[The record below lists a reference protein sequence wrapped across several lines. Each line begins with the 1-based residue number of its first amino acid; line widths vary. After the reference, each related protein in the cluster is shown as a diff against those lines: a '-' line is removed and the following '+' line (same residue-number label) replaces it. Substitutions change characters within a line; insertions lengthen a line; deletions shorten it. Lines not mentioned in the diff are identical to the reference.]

1 MTTAELWVILK
12 KLRQKPTAKNCTT
25 NVGKGKISMMKAY
38 RTAAAAISVLLTV
51 MLACS
56 CANKET
62 LATVNTGAE
71 NSVLIFCIAGGIVLA
86 TVIIISAL
94 LLKRKS
100 SAKKT
105 APPTSDSSIIG
116 DRQPTPAEQ
125 PAVSAIFCKDCG
137 AKMEEGAKFCIS
149 CGAKQD

>member
-1 MTTAELWVILK
+1 MGYTEKARAENRLRK
-12 KLRQKPTAKNCTT
+12 KQTT

-56 CANKET
+56 CANKEK

-86 TVIIISAL
+86 AVIIISAL

-116 DRQPTPAEQ
+116 DRQPTPAQQ
-125 PAVSAIFCKDCG
+125 PAAPAKFCKDCG
-137 AKMEEGAKFCIS
+137 AKIAEGEKFCKN
-149 CGAKQD
+149 CGAKRN

>member
-1 MTTAELWVILK
+1 
-12 KLRQKPTAKNCTT
+12 
-25 NVGKGKISMMKAY
+25 MMKAY
-38 RTAAAAISVLLTV
+38 RTVAAAISVLLTV

-86 TVIIISAL
+86 AVIIISAL

-125 PAVSAIFCKDCG
+125 PAAPAKFCKDSG
-137 AKMEEGAKFCIS
+137 AKIEEGAKFCIS
-149 CGAKQD
+149 CGAKRN

>member
-1 MTTAELWVILK
+1 
-12 KLRQKPTAKNCTT
+12 
-25 NVGKGKISMMKAY
+25 MMKAY

-62 LATVNTGAE
+62 LVTVNTGAE

-86 TVIIISAL
+86 AVIIISAL

-125 PAVSAIFCKDCG
+125 PAPAKFCKDCG
-137 AKMEEGAKFCIS
+137 AKIEEGAKFCIS

>member
-1 MTTAELWVILK
+1 
-12 KLRQKPTAKNCTT
+12 
-25 NVGKGKISMMKAY
+25 MMKAY

-86 TVIIISAL
+86 AVIIISAL

-116 DRQPTPAEQ
+116 DRQPTPAQQ
-125 PAVSAIFCKDCG
+125 PAAPAKFCKDCG